1 MTTTP
6 APSYPFPAKYLDEAA
21 ELARLRQE
29 EPISR
34 VTMPY
39 GGEAW
44 LVTRMADVKEVLAD
58 PRFSRQLQTEADRPR
73 FFPEP
78 VVEGIGIM
86 DPPEQTRLRRLVAKA
101 FTARRVQEFGPRV
114 QTIVDE
120 LLDAVEAK
128 GAPADLYADFS
139 WQLPGISICEF
150 MGVPYEDRDRFVPF
164 FDSVVSTTSKTPDE
178 IRQAIGDLHAY
189 FGELIERRRATP
201 GDDLFTALIRARDED
216 DRLSEKE
223 LIEMSFGLLVAGM
236 ETTASQLANFL
247 YLLFR
252 NPDQL
257 ELLRAKP
264 ELVPNAVEELLRFV
278 PLLAVDQPSVAREDV
293 TLGGVLIRA
302 GETVVPSMNSANRDA
317 DVFENPQRIDVTR
330 ENNPHLAFS
339 HGAHHC
345 VGAQLARMEMVT
357 ALRSLLVRF
366 PGLHQAVPDEE
377 LRWKAGVVLRGVE
390 ALPVAW

>member
-1 MTTTP
+1 MTSTT
-6 APSYPFPAKYLDEAA
+6 APGYPFPAKDLEEAA
-21 ELARLRQE
+21 EFTRLRAE

-58 PRFSRQLQTEADRPR
+58 PRFSRRLQTEADRPR
-73 FFPEP
+73 FFPDP

-86 DPPEQTRLRRLVAKA
+86 DPPEQTRLRKLVAKA
-101 FTARRVQEFGPRV
+101 FTARRVQEFEPRV
-114 QTIVDE
+114 QAVVDE
-120 LLDAVEAK
+120 LLDEMEAK
-128 GAPADLYADFS
+128 GAPADIHADFS
-139 WQLPGISICEF
+139 WPLPGISICEF
-150 MGVPYEDRDRFVPF
+150 MGVPYEDRDRFMPF
-164 FDSVVSTTSKTPDE
+164 FDSVVSTTAKTPDE
-178 IRQAIGDLHAY
+178 IRQAVADLHVY
-189 FGELIERRRATP
+189 FTELIEKRQTDP
-201 GDDLFTALIRARDED
+201 TDDLFTALIRARDEE
-216 DRLSEKE
+216 DRLSSKE

-257 ELLRAKP
+257 ELLRSRP

-278 PLLAVDQPSVAREDV
+278 PLLAVDQPHVAREDL

-302 GETVVPSMNSANRDA
+302 GETVVPSMNSANRDPEVFA
-317 DVFENPQRIDVTR
+317 DPHRLDVTR
-330 ENNPHLAFS
+330 EHNPHLAFS
-339 HGAHHC
+339 HGSHHC
-345 VGAQLARMEMVT
+345 VGAQLARLELVT
-357 ALRSLLVRF
+357 ALRSLLRRF
-366 PGLHQAVPDEE
+366 PDLRQAVPDGE

-390 ALPVAW
+390 SLPVRW